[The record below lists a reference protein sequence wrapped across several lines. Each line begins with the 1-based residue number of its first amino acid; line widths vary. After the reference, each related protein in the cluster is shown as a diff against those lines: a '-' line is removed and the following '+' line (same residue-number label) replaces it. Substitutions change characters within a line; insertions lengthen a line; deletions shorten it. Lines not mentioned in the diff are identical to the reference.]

1 MKMKYEAPNIYIL
14 QMNSC
19 TYILGGS
26 DGRGVYTDDPQKPGN
41 ALSRQNYS
49 WDENEE

>member
-1 MKMKYEAPNIYIL
+1 MKKQYKAPKIDIMNICTVIL
-14 QMNSC
+14 S
-19 TYILGGS
+19 GS

-49 WDENEE
+49 WDENEEE